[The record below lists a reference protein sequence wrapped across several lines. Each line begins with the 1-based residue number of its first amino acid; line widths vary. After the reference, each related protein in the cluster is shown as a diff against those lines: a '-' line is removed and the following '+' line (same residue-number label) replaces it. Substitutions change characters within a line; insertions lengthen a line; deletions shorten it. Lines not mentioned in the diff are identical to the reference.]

1 MGYKLTRIAPT
12 PSGYLHLGNVFSF
25 AITAALAR
33 RCGAEILLR
42 IDDLDRERVQR
53 EYVEDIFETLGFMEI
68 PWDRG
73 PRSFDEFSR
82 AWSQLHRM
90 ELYREALSRLRATGA
105 VFGCSCS
112 RAEVLRVS
120 RDGGYPGTCVAR
132 GVELDAAGVSWRVRT
147 HAGDPGAASPGDPDA
162 AGLARGAMGPEV
174 LRVKTYPAGNVEAR
188 LPVEMRDFVVR
199 KRDGF
204 PAYQLSS
211 MVDDL
216 HYGVDLIVR
225 GEDLWG
231 STLAQLYLSYPLG
244 AADFADAAGFR
255 DVRFYHHPLLMAGGE
270 KLSKSAGATSIQ
282 YLRRQGIS
290 AGEIYGLIARE
301 VAGNAEARDWEGL
314 AALVLGVGR

>member
-1 MGYKLTRIAPT
+1 
-12 PSGYLHLGNVFSF
+12 
-25 AITAALAR
+25 
-33 RCGAEILLR
+33 
-42 IDDLDRERVQR
+42 
-53 EYVEDIFETLGFMEI
+53 
-68 PWDRG
+68 
-73 PRSFDEFSR
+73 
-82 AWSQLHRM
+82 
-90 ELYREALSRLRATGA
+90 
-105 VFGCSCS
+105 
-112 RAEVLRVS
+112 VS

-147 HAGDPGAASPGDPDA
+147 HAGDPGAASPGDPGAASPGDPDA